1 MIRIILASTPPL
13 MREIVESAVAAE
25 SDMIIVGPV
34 QESEDLY
41 AATTRLRADV
51 VIVSEQHESA
61 TEPVRVLSRWC
72 RLKLFAIARNG
83 RRVTQYAVRLVE
95 RQSIDDISPASLV
108 AAIRAAAKDGDTIRR
123 HNQGEL

>member
-1 MIRIILASTPPL
+1 MIRIVLASTPPL
-13 MREIVESAVAAE
+13 LREIVESAVAAE

-51 VIVSEQHESA
+51 VIVSEQRVSA

-108 AAIRAAAKDGDTIRR
+108 AAIRAAAEHGDTIGR
-123 HNQGEL
+123 H